1 MMQEYRCDRCNHL
14 LFKGSLPLLLTK
26 QHDPGKDYIEPKCP
40 KCGLI
45 NCFTYDPTQFL
56 TKSTP

>member
-1 MMQEYRCDRCNHL
+1 MIRGYRCDRCNHL
-14 LFKGSLPLLLTK
+14 LFNGSLKLLLTK

-45 NCFTYDPTQFL
+45 NHFTYYPGSEVA
-56 TKSTP
+56 K